1 MRILEPIVQ
10 VVGRLSFRSKLRIT
24 ALIFGLPLLVAA
36 SVLVFALNARVTA
49 LETERSAL
57 AVQVPVHRLF
67 TSLYQLLATRLAV
80 QEGLESSAGLEELA
94 VARQASAREALRAL
108 QRDFAEHG
116 FSAQSSEPGLGPVSW
131 VTMAKSIDTFDA
143 EGLSA
148 AIAGM
153 RFGLE
158 QLNDATGLLIDG
170 DASSSRLLG
179 VLTGYYGSLVHA
191 TGVTAE
197 IGTVTLAKKSLRGSR
212 RSELTMQ
219 RGNFNALVQWSM
231 EALQK
236 VGQEHPEQAAN
247 LEKAGGRLNTAYL
260 AIQEALT
267 TKMLDTTDF
276 DMEPAAFLALTEAAF
291 SETLTIGSEI
301 VAETDLLLADRLAA
315 RQLQL
320 NGVIFAMLVIFALVV
335 AGFVAAYISIM
346 RAVNGLSDAVST
358 MAAGDLGARVDVTTR
373 DELGNVGEQFNAMAK
388 SLAERSAQLR
398 EKTNDIHNMLQ
409 NMPQGILTVV
419 DGGLIHSEYSAY
431 LETIFET
438 GEVAGQSVMSFLF
451 GNTNIGADAL
461 SQVEATLSASIG
473 EERMNF
479 EFNAHL
485 LVGEIQR
492 TLPNGR
498 VKTLEL
504 GWSPICDE
512 QDVVEK
518 VMVCVRDVT
527 ELRQLEA
534 EAEQQKRELEM
545 IGQILG
551 VQQEKFNE
559 FVDSAR
565 NFVGEN
571 EALLQSVGE
580 ADDSHP
586 ELVTQ
591 LFRNMHT
598 IKGNARTYGLLHL
611 TNIVHEA
618 EQAYDELRQNTGM
631 AFDKEELLEQLQAV
645 MESIE
650 QYASLNDVKLG
661 RRGPGRRGSAEKF
674 LMVPRAQIEQI
685 SSELDGLDLA
695 SARPETLVAILQEV
709 RHDLRLIG
717 TEPMREVLAGVFA
730 SLPSLAAELGK
741 DAPTLVLNDNGI
753 RIRNQACDLLRN
765 VFMHLYR
772 NSLDHG
778 IEPLAERLVMGK
790 PVPGRI
796 VLDLALVD
804 GRLSMR
810 LHDDGKGLALAY
822 IRQKG
827 VEKGLIAEETSIS
840 DEDIAKL
847 IFAAGFSTANAVTE
861 VSGRG
866 VGMDAVR
873 DFVKREGGDIE
884 LRFTDGNYGAGF
896 RAFETVITLPGKFA
910 VQVSDAEMPQPVQAE
925 SGSEW
930 APGSYGIMG
939 TLLNLKGKFSAA

>member
-1 MRILEPIVQ
+1 MRLLEPVVQ

-36 SVLVFALNARVTA
+36 GVLVFALNARVTA

-57 AVQVPVHRLF
+57 AMQVPVHRV
-67 TSLYQLLATRLAV
+67 SARLYQLLAMQRAIQDRLGGSFALQEQIAV
-80 QEGLESSAGLEELA
+80 RQAGAHAALGELQRAFAAQGFAGPSSAA
-94 VARQASAREALRAL
+94 
-108 QRDFAEHG
+108 G
-116 FSAQSSEPGLGPVSW
+116 FGRVSW
-131 VTMAKSIDTFDA
+131 AAMARSIDAFDA
-143 EGLSA
+143 DGLSA
-148 AIAGM
+148 AIAGL
-153 RFGLE
+153 RAGLE
-158 QLNDATGLLIDG
+158 QLNDGAGLLIDG
-170 DASSSRLLG
+170 DAASSRLLG
-179 VLTGYYGSLVHA
+179 VLTAYYGSLVHA
-191 TGVTAE
+191 TGVSAE
-197 IGTVTLAKKSLRGSR
+197 IGAMTLSRKSLRGSR

-219 RGNFNALVQWSM
+219 RGNFNVLVQWSM
-231 EALQK
+231 EALEK
-236 VGQEHPEQAAN
+236 VGQEHPAQAEILA
-247 LEKAGGRLNTAYL
+247 KAAGRLNTAYL
-260 AIQEALT
+260 AVQEALT

-276 DMEPAAFLALTEAAF
+276 GMEPAAFLALTETAF
-291 SETLTIGSEI
+291 DETLGIGSEI
-301 VAETDLLLADRLAA
+301 VTATDHLLAERLAA
-315 RQLQL
+315 RKLQR
-320 NGVIFAMLVIFALVV
+320 NGVILAMLAIFALVV

-346 RAVNGLSDAVST
+346 RAVNGLSDAVNT
-358 MAAGDLGARVDVTTR
+358 MAAGDLGARVEVTTR

-398 EKTNDIHNMLQ
+398 EKTNDIHTMLQ

-419 DGGLIHSEYSAY
+419 DGGLIHPEYSAY
-431 LETIFET
+431 LETIFGT
-438 GEVAGQSVMSFLF
+438 DEVAGQAAMSFLF
-451 GNTNIGADAL
+451 GDDGIGSDVL
-461 SQVEATLSASIG
+461 SQIEATLAACIG

-485 LVGEIQR
+485 LVGEITR
-492 TLPNGR
+492 TLPNGG

-551 VQQEKFNE
+551 VQQEKFTA

-571 EALLQSVGE
+571 EALLLA

-611 TNIVHEA
+611 ANIVHEA
-618 EQAYDELRQNTGM
+618 EQAYDELRRNATVIL
-631 AFDKEELLEQLQAV
+631 DKEKLLEQLQAV
-645 MESIE
+645 MASIE

-661 RRGPGRRGSAEKF
+661 RRGPGRRGSEDKC
-674 LMVPRAQIEQI
+674 LMVPRAQIERLGAGL
-685 SSELDGLDLA
+685 EGLDLP
-695 SARPETLVAILQEV
+695 SLPQETLVAVLQGIH
-709 RHDLRLIG
+709 HDLRLIG
-717 TEPMREVLAGVFA
+717 TEPMREVLAAVFA

-741 DAPTLVLNDNGI
+741 EAPVLVLNDHGI
-753 RIRNQACDLLRN
+753 HIRNQACDLLRN

-778 IEPLAERLVMGK
+778 IEPMAERLATGK
-790 PVPGRI
+790 SAAGRI
-796 VLDLALVD
+796 VLDMALAG

-810 LHDDGKGLALAY
+810 LRDDGKGLALAH
-822 IRQKG
+822 IRRKG
-827 VEKGLIAEETSIS
+827 LEKGLIPEGASTS
-840 DEDIAKL
+840 DEDIARL
-847 IFAAGFSTANAVTE
+847 VFAPGFSTASAVTE

-873 DFVKREGGDIE
+873 DFVKREGGEIE
-884 LRFTDGNYGAGF
+884 LRLTDGKVGAGF
-896 RAFETVITLPGKFA
+896 RAFETLITLSGTFA
-910 VQVSDAEMPQPVQAE
+910 VQVSAARLPVQARL
-925 SGSEW
+925 SPGSESMP
-930 APGSYGIMG
+930 APCGIMG
-939 TLLNLKGKFSAA
+939 TLLNLEGKLSAT

>member
-1 MRILEPIVQ
+1 MRILEPVVQ

-36 SVLVFALNARVTA
+36 GVLVFALNARVTA
-49 LETERSAL
+49 LEAERSAL
-57 AVQVPVHRLF
+57 AMQVPVHQVFAR
-67 TSLYQLLATRLAV
+67 LYQLLATHQAIQNDQDGSPAL
-80 QEGLESSAGLEELA
+80 QEQIAT
-94 VARQASAREALRAL
+94 RQASAREALGNL
-108 QRDFAEHG
+108 QRAFAAQGFAEPLSATG
-116 FSAQSSEPGLGPVSW
+116 FGPVSW
-131 VTMAKSIDTFDA
+131 ATMARSIDAFDA
-143 EGLSA
+143 DGLSA
-148 AIAGM
+148 TIAGM
-153 RFGLE
+153 RAGLE
-158 QLNDATGLLIDG
+158 QLNDEAGLLIDG
-170 DASSSRLLG
+170 DAASSRLLG
-179 VLTGYYGSLVHA
+179 VLTAYYGSLVHA
-191 TGVTAE
+191 IGVTAE
-197 IGTVTLAKKSLRGSR
+197 TGALTLSKKSLRGSR

-219 RGNFNALVQWSM
+219 RGNFNVLVQWSM

-236 VGQEHPEQAAN
+236 VGQEHPAQAAI
-247 LEKAGGRLNTAYL
+247 LEKAGSRLNTAYL
-260 AIQEALT
+260 AVQEALT

-276 DMEPAAFLALTEAAF
+276 GMEPATFLALTEAAF
-291 SETLTIGSEI
+291 DETLGIGSEI
-301 VAETDLLLADRLAA
+301 VTATDRLLADRLAA
-315 RQLQL
+315 RQLQR
-320 NGVIFAMLVIFALVV
+320 NGVILAMLAIFTLVV

-346 RAVNGLSDAVST
+346 RAVNGLSDAVNT
-358 MAAGDLGARVDVTTR
+358 MAAGDLGARVEVTTR

-388 SLAERSAQLR
+388 SLAERSVQLR
-398 EKTNDIHNMLQ
+398 EKTSDIHTMLQ

-419 DGGLIHSEYSAY
+419 DGGLIHSEYSVY

-438 GEVAGQSVMSFLF
+438 DEVAGQAAMSFLF
-451 GNTNIGADAL
+451 GHDGIGSDAL
-461 SQVEATLSASIG
+461 SQIEATLAACIG

-485 LVGEIQR
+485 LVGEITR
-492 TLPNGR
+492 TLPNGG

-551 VQQEKFNE
+551 VQQEKFTA

-571 EALLQSVGE
+571 EALLLS

-611 TNIVHEA
+611 ANIVHEA
-618 EQAYDELRQNTGM
+618 EQAYDELRRNPATS
-631 AFDKEELLEQLQAV
+631 FDKEGLLEQLQAV
-645 MESIE
+645 MDSIE

-661 RRGPGRRGSAEKF
+661 RRGPARQDSEEKC
-674 LMVPRAQIEQI
+674 LVVPRVQIERLGAGL
-685 SSELDGLDLA
+685 EGLDLP
-695 SARPETLVAILQEV
+695 SLPQQTLVAILQGI

-741 DAPTLVLNDNGI
+741 EAPTLVLNDHGI
-753 RIRNQACDLLRN
+753 HIRNQVCDLLRN

-778 IEPLAERLVMGK
+778 IEPMAERLANGK
-790 PVPGRI
+790 SAAGRI
-796 VLDLALVD
+796 VLDMALAG

-810 LHDDGKGLALAY
+810 LRDDGKGLALAH
-822 IRQKG
+822 IRRKG
-827 VEKGLIAEETSIS
+827 LEKGLIPEGASAS
-840 DEDIAKL
+840 DEDIARL
-847 IFAAGFSTANAVTE
+847 VFAPGFSTASAVTE

-873 DFVKREGGDIE
+873 DFVKREGGEIE
-884 LRFTDGNYGAGF
+884 LCFTDGKVGAGF
-896 RAFETVITLPGKFA
+896 RAFETLVTLPGTLA
-910 VQVSDAEMPQPVQAE
+910 VQVSAARIPVQARL
-925 SGSEW
+925 SPGSESTP
-930 APGSYGIMG
+930 APCGIMG
-939 TLLNLKGKFSAA
+939 TLLNLEGKLSAT

>member
-1 MRILEPIVQ
+1 MRLLEPVVQ

-36 SVLVFALNARVTA
+36 GVLVFALNARVTA

-57 AVQVPVHRLF
+57 AMQVPVHRV
-67 TSLYQLLATRLAV
+67 SARLYQLLAMQRAIQDRLGGSFAL
-80 QEGLESSAGLEELA
+80 QEQIA
-94 VARQASAREALRAL
+94 ARQAGAHAALGEL
-108 QRDFAEHG
+108 QRVFAAQG
-116 FSAQSSEPGLGPVSW
+116 FAGPSSAAGFGRVSW
-131 VTMAKSIDTFDA
+131 AAMARSIDAFDA
-143 EGLSA
+143 DGLSA
-148 AIAGM
+148 AIAGL
-153 RFGLE
+153 RAGLE
-158 QLNDATGLLIDG
+158 QLNDGAGLLIDG
-170 DASSSRLLG
+170 DAASSRLLG
-179 VLTGYYGSLVHA
+179 VLTAYYGSLVHA
-191 TGVTAE
+191 TGVSAE
-197 IGTVTLAKKSLRGSR
+197 IGAMTLSRKSLRGSR

-219 RGNFNALVQWSM
+219 RGNFNVLVQWSM
-231 EALQK
+231 EALEK
-236 VGQEHPEQAAN
+236 VGQEHPAQAEILA
-247 LEKAGGRLNTAYL
+247 KAAGRLNTAYL
-260 AIQEALT
+260 AVQEALT

-276 DMEPAAFLALTEAAF
+276 GMEPAAFLALTETAF
-291 SETLTIGSEI
+291 DETLGIGSEI
-301 VAETDLLLADRLAA
+301 VTATDHLLAERLAA
-315 RQLQL
+315 RKLQR
-320 NGVIFAMLVIFALVV
+320 NGVILAMLAIFALVV

-346 RAVNGLSDAVST
+346 RAVNGLSDAVNT
-358 MAAGDLGARVDVTTR
+358 MAAGDLGARVEVTTR

-398 EKTNDIHNMLQ
+398 EKTNDIHTMLQ

-419 DGGLIHSEYSAY
+419 DGGLIHPEYSAY
-431 LETIFET
+431 LETIFGT
-438 GEVAGQSVMSFLF
+438 GEVAGQAAMSFLF
-451 GNTNIGADAL
+451 GDDGIGSDVL
-461 SQVEATLSASIG
+461 SQIEATLAACIG

-485 LVGEIQR
+485 LVGEIER
-492 TLPNGR
+492 TLPNGS

-512 QDVVEK
+512 NDVVEK

-527 ELRQLEA
+527 ALRQLEA

-551 VQQEKFNE
+551 VQQEKFTE

-571 EALLQSVGE
+571 EALLLAADA

-611 TNIVHEA
+611 ANVVHEA
-618 EQAYDELRQNTGM
+618 EQAYDELRRNATVIL
-631 AFDKEELLEQLQAV
+631 DKEKLLEQLQAV
-645 MESIE
+645 MASIE
-650 QYASLNDVKLG
+650 HYVSLNDVKLG
-661 RRGPGRRGSAEKF
+661 RRGPGRRGGEDKC
-674 LMVPRAQIEQI
+674 LMVPRARIEQI
-685 SSELDGLDLA
+685 GAGLEGLDLA
-695 SARPETLVAILQEV
+695 SIPQETLAAILRGI

-741 DAPTLVLNDNGI
+741 EAPVLVLNDHGI
-753 RIRNQACDLLRN
+753 QVRNQACDLLRN

-778 IEPLAERLVMGK
+778 IEPMAERLANGK
-790 PVPGRI
+790 SAAGRI
-796 VLDLALVD
+796 VLDMALTG

-810 LHDDGKGLALAY
+810 LGDDGKGLALAH
-822 IRQKG
+822 IRRKG
-827 VEKGLIAEETSIS
+827 LEKGLLAQGASTS
-840 DEDIAKL
+840 DEDIARL
-847 IFAAGFSTANAVTE
+847 VFAPGFSTASAVTE

-873 DFVKREGGDIE
+873 DFVKREGGEIE
-884 LRFTDGNYGAGF
+884 LRFTDGKVGAGF
-896 RAFETVITLPGKFA
+896 RAFETVITLPGAFA
-910 VQVSDAEMPQPVQAE
+910 VQAGAARMPLPADLP
-925 SGSEW
+925 
-930 APGSYGIMG
+930 PGGDSVPDRYRIMG
-939 TLLNLKGKFSAA
+939 TLLNLEGKLSAA